1 MSEEFMELSKN
12 RAVFA
17 RTAALALLVALF
29 VATFAAIS
37 ARAQTDDAKGPLTE
51 SDVLALQKK
60 FQDAGIHPDMPT
72 LSALIADNAT
82 FIHDSGLVQTK
93 AQFIN
98 SITSGQMK
106 ALSYKMKD
114 AKVVFFRGGAIV
126 LAVDDLTVAPPRN
139 APSGAA
145 RLLHLR
151 ISTVWLRKLD
161 GWQIILNQGTSL
173 EPAKD
178 ASSASH

>member
-1 MSEEFMELSKN
+1 MELSKN
-12 RAVFA
+12 RAVFG

-29 VATFAAIS
+29 VTTFAAIS

-51 SDVLALQKK
+51 SDILALQKK
-60 FQDAGIHPDMPT
+60 FQDAGIHPDMPA

-106 ALSYKMKD
+106 ALSYRMKD

-139 APSGAA
+139 APAGASP
-145 RLLHLR
+145 RVLHSR